1 MTGAYLMTPAQKR
14 DIPHLLWTATSWDCN
29 LLWTPHMLNNFTI
42 FTRFCPPKDC
52 SKRVTDALETGL
64 SSTVSTAD
72 MSRSHVWLLPIARL
86 CTFKLNCNYNS
97 YRNLMAYAGFNL
109 LFLPGGWEVCAV
121 YISITRNA
129 KCKANFQ
136 NSHPIRTVTWSMSR
150 WRGGARIVGNMHYAV
165 QAVAS

>member
-97 YRNLMAYAGFNL
+97 YRNLMAYQDLIYFFFLVGGKYVQYTFL
-109 LFLPGGWEVCAV
+109 LQGMQNARLIFKIATLLGQSLDPCQGG
-121 YISITRNA
+121 
-129 KCKANFQ
+129 
-136 NSHPIRTVTWSMSR
+136 
-150 WRGGARIVGNMHYAV
+150 GVGH
-165 QAVAS
+165 